1 MANNITFRTLMLKGQ
16 AGETIES
23 IEKISASGGVM
34 RMRIHLS
41 NGSHVDFD
49 VNDVPDE
56 NLIDNRID
64 VKTADIRGAVESLTT
79 IYNVT
84 LRRADWV
91 ETATGARYVN
101 TVTVQ
106 GIQKED
112 NLEILGFVPTDNY
125 LSNEALKKE
134 LGYITYGVTGHNEIA
149 FVCASD
155 CPTLNLP
162 LVLRKVVE
170 MGA

>member
-1 MANNITFRTLMLKGQ
+1 MANNISFRTIMLKGQ

-34 RMRIHLS
+34 YMRIHLS
-41 NGSHVDFD
+41 DGSHVDFE
-49 VNDVPDE
+49 VNDVPDQ

-64 VKTADIRGAVESLTT
+64 VKTADIRETVTELST
-79 IYNVT
+79 IYTVT

-91 ETATGARYVN
+91 ATADNARYVN
-101 TVTVQ
+101 TVTIQ
-106 GIQKED
+106 GLTKQD
-112 NLEILGFVPTDNY
+112 NLEIVGYVPTDNY

-134 LGYITYGVTGHNEIA
+134 VGYITYGVTGHNEAA

-162 LVLRKVVE
+162 LVLRKVVSS
-170 MGA
+170 GG